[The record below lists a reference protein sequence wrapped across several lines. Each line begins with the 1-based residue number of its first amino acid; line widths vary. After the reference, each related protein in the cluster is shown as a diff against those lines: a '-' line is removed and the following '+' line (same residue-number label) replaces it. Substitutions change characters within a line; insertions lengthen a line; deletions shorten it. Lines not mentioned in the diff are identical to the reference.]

1 MDRVAVGARRRRS
14 GGGVVVADQAALISR
29 IETLGLD
36 ACLRIL
42 AEADPGRVALSTSLG
57 REDQVITDA
66 ICRQGLEIRLVTLDT
81 GRLFE
86 ETYALL
92 DRTRERYGR
101 AIEVHFP
108 DTASVERLVTD
119 KGAYSFRA
127 SVANRQE
134 CCQIRK
140 VVPLRRALDGV
151 SVWITG
157 LRSEQSAHR
166 RYVPLAEWD
175 ADSVL
180 LKVNPLLH
188 WSDAEVQAYVE
199 RHDVPVNPLH
209 ARGFASIG
217 CAPCTRAIGPG
228 EHPRDGRWWWEASV
242 KECGLHRS

>member
-1 MDRVAVGARRRRS
+1 M
-14 GGGVVVADQAALISR
+14 VVEPASLVPELESLD
-29 IETLGLD
+29 LD
-36 ACLRIL
+36 ACLRTL
-42 AEADPGRVALSTSLG
+42 AAAYPGRVAFSTSLG
-57 REDQVITDA
+57 QEDQVITDA
-66 ICRQGLEIRLVTLDT
+66 IARNDLEIRLFTLDT

-101 AIEVHFP
+101 TIESYFP
-108 DTASVERLVTD
+108 DAASVERLLTD
-119 KGAYSFRA
+119 KGAHSFRE

-134 CCQIRK
+134 CCRIRK
-140 VVPLRRALDGV
+140 VMPLRRALDGA

-166 RYVPLAEWD
+166 QRVPLAAWD
-175 ADSVL
+175 PEYSL
-180 LKVNPLLH
+180 LKVNPLLR
-188 WSDAEVQAYVE
+188 WSDAEVHAYIE

-217 CAPCTRAIGPG
+217 CAPCTRAIGPH

-242 KECGLHRS
+242 KECGLHRP